1 MKWKEE
7 SFFIFLAVIIITLTS
22 CAPAIKN
29 LTPLD
34 QAGAQNLL
42 YPGQEYRI
50 QAGDQLDIKFYYN
63 PELNELVTVRPDGR
77 ISLQLVHEIMAAGLT
92 PAELTGVLKEKYA
105 VEVKQPEITVIVR
118 LFGGQQIY
126 VGGEVNRPGAF
137 NLIGSMTVL
146 QSISL
151 AEGLKDTARTKEM
164 VIVRRGVDNKPLI
177 MTINLKKVVDGTD
190 MSQDII
196 LKPFD
201 IVFVPKS
208 SVAEVNVWIDQYIRR
223 NIPFQP
229 GFGIAP

>member
-177 MTINLKKVVDGTD
+177 MTINLKKVIDGTD

>member
-1 MKWKEE
+1 MIRGEGK
-7 SFFIFLAVIIITLTS
+7 FFVLQVVLIILLAS
-22 CAPAIKN
+22 CAPAVKN

-34 QAGAQNLL
+34 QAGTQNLL

-50 QAGDQLDIKFYYN
+50 EAGDQLDIKFYYN

-92 PAELTGVLKEKYA
+92 PAELTGVLREKYA

-118 LFGGQQIY
+118 SFGGQQIY
-126 VGGEVNRPGAF
+126 VGGEVNKPGIF

-151 AEGLKDTARTKEM
+151 AEGVKDTARTKEM

>member
-7 SFFIFLAVIIITLTS
+7 SFFIFLSVIIITLTS
-22 CAPAIKN
+22 CAPAVKN
-29 LTPLD
+29 QTLPD
-34 QAGAQNLL
+34 QTGTQNLL

-92 PAELTGVLKEKYA
+92 PAELTGVLREKYA

-118 LFGGQQIY
+118 SFGGQQIY
-126 VGGEVNRPGAF
+126 VGGEVNKPGVF
-137 NLIGSMTVL
+137 NFIGSMTVL

-151 AEGLKDTARTKEM
+151 ATGVKDTARTKEM
-164 VIVRRGVDNKPLI
+164 VIVRRGADNKPLMI
-177 MTINLKKVVDGTD
+177 PINLKKLIDGTD
-190 MSQDII
+190 MSQDIF

-201 IVFVPKS
+201 IVLVPKS
-208 SVAEVNVWIDQYIRR
+208 NIAEVNVWIDQYIRK
-223 NIPFQP
+223 NVPIQI
-229 GFGIAP
+229 GFPITP

>member
-1 MKWKEE
+1 MKRREE
-7 SFFIFLAVIIITLTS
+7 SFFIIISVMIILTS
-22 CAPAIKN
+22 CAPAVKN

-34 QAGAQNLL
+34 QAGTQNLL

-126 VGGEVNRPGAF
+126 VGGEVNKPGAF

-177 MTINLKKVVDGTD
+177 MTINLKKVIDGTD

-208 SVAEVNVWIDQYIRR
+208 SVAEVNVWIDQYIRK
-223 NIPFQP
+223 NLPIQP
-229 GFGIAP
+229 GFAVTP

>member
-7 SFFIFLAVIIITLTS
+7 SFFIFLSVIIITLTS

-29 LTPLD
+29 QTPLD

-177 MTINLKKVVDGTD
+177 MTINLKKVIDGTD

>member
-7 SFFIFLAVIIITLTS
+7 SFFIFLSVIIITLTS

-29 LTPLD
+29 QTPLD
-34 QAGAQNLL
+34 QAGTQNLL

-177 MTINLKKVVDGTD
+177 MTINLKKVIDGTD

>member
-1 MKWKEE
+1 MIRGEGR
-7 SFFIFLAVIIITLTS
+7 FFILQVVLIILLAS
-22 CAPAIKN
+22 CAPAVKN

-34 QAGAQNLL
+34 QAGTQNLL

-92 PAELTGVLKEKYA
+92 PAELTGVLREKYA

-126 VGGEVNRPGAF
+126 VGGEVNKPGIF

-151 AEGLKDTARTKEM
+151 AAGVKDSARTKEI
-164 VIVRRGVDNKPLI
+164 VIVRRGADNKPLMI
-177 MTINLKKVVDGTD
+177 PINLKKLIDGTD
-190 MSQDII
+190 MSQDIF
-196 LKPFD
+196 LKTFD
-201 IVFVPKS
+201 IVLVPKS
-208 SVAEVNVWIDQYIRR
+208 NVAEVNVWIDQYIRK
-223 NIPFQP
+223 NLPIQP
-229 GFGIAP
+229 GFAVTP